1 MATAFSRKKVKIG
14 DKWIG
19 DGEPT
24 FIVFEGGAT
33 HTGLESA
40 INMVDHAKH
49 AGVDAIKFQTI
60 FVDKIMSRQDVQFE
74 YESTSGTKMEA
85 LTTILKRREMPYADW
100 AKLKAHADEVGMLFF
115 STPDS
120 FESIDFLVDIG
131 SPCIKIAGGDMN
143 NYPLIGH
150 AARSGLPI
158 LLDTRGTLGELEQA
172 IRTCLGAGNDQ
183 IVIVHCP
190 SGYPSPLGSVR
201 LNMVP
206 VYLSSFQYPVGFSDH
221 SPDIDMNIAALTLGA
236 HMVEKTITLDRNTE
250 SAEHIMSLEPDEMR
264 PFVQRLRDVEIA
276 LGSPWTWNMSADER
290 EAMKKV
296 RRSVV
301 FNRDVKVGEV
311 ITADMINYKRPG
323 YSISPEF
330 TDMVMGKRLKLDKPA
345 DEPVDWEDL
354 SDGA

>member
-115 STPDS
+115 STP
-120 FESIDFLVDIG
+120 
-131 SPCIKIAGGDMN
+131 
-143 NYPLIGH
+143 
-150 AARSGLPI
+150 R
-158 LLDTRGTLGELEQA
+158 LLR
-172 IRTCLGAGNDQ
+172 
-183 IVIVHCP
+183 VH
-190 SGYPSPLGSVR
+190 
-201 LNMVP
+201 
-206 VYLSSFQYPVGFSDH
+206 
-221 SPDIDMNIAALTLGA
+221 
-236 HMVEKTITLDRNTE
+236 
-250 SAEHIMSLEPDEMR
+250 
-264 PFVQRLRDVEIA
+264 
-276 LGSPWTWNMSADER
+276 
-290 EAMKKV
+290 
-296 RRSVV
+296 
-301 FNRDVKVGEV
+301 
-311 ITADMINYKRPG
+311 
-323 YSISPEF
+323 
-330 TDMVMGKRLKLDKPA
+330 
-345 DEPVDWEDL
+345 
-354 SDGA
+354 